1 MMEWNENLQLAQFT
15 KQRES
20 LHVDV
25 TNAVPLEDPAKN
37 NNNNKKKKNI
47 YLGGQKQDDPF
58 RGMEC
63 ARNTKEYITVSMVMS
78 AITKINLEGKWD
90 LTFNQQTNSCV

>member
-1 MMEWNENLQLAQFT
+1 MEWNENLQLAQFT

-37 NNNNKKKKNI
+37 NNNNKKKTFILVDRNKTTLSEEWNVQEI
-47 YLGGQKQDDPF
+47 QK
-58 RGMEC
+58 
-63 ARNTKEYITVSMVMS
+63 S
-78 AITKINLEGKWD
+78 ALQCQW
-90 LTFNQQTNSCV
+90 

>member
-1 MMEWNENLQLAQFT
+1 MPENLQLAQFT

-25 TNAVPLEDPAKN
+25 TNAVPLEDPAK
-37 NNNNKKKKNI
+37 KKKNI
-47 YLGGQKQDDPF
+47 YLGGQKHDNSF

-63 ARNTKEYITVSMVMS
+63 ARNTKEYTTVSMVMS
-78 AITKINLEGKWD
+78 AKTKINLEGKWD
-90 LTFNQQTNSCV
+90 LTFNQQSHSCI